1 MGADAS
7 GWEFIDDR
15 GAVLRLARR
24 PRRVAAYVR
33 AGAALLDLGVV
44 PVAVY
49 GSGHDDAGLD
59 PVKAGGLAEAGVPYL
74 GPGRLLTGGAG
85 GALGAVRADLV
96 VDVTYDGKSAYAI
109 DEAVVDGLGVPLVA
123 LSVGSEVALPR
134 ILERFAGVAETLR
147 DGAGASARAG
157 GSVGAGGAELGA
169 ADVGAAEDA
178 VRTVAGGAAVVALS
192 PAGGEQVHVARPQAW
207 PELARLRE
215 LGVRLV
221 EPGPGVGTGWLTTDW
236 ESAALLGADVV
247 LVDSRANAVRVGEG
261 WEGCPAVWRE
271 AVRSARVV
279 AWNPETPPS
288 AGAFAGFFREVAA
301 ALA

>member
-49 GSGHDDAGLD
+49 GSGHDGAGLD
-59 PVKAGGLAEAGVPYL
+59 PVKAGGLAAAGVPYL

-85 GALGAVRADLV
+85 GADGPLGAVRADLV
-96 VDVTYDGKSAYAI
+96 VDVTYDGKSPYAI
-109 DEAVVDGLGVPLVA
+109 DEAVVDGLGLPLVA
-123 LSVGSEVALPR
+123 LSVGSDVVLPR
-134 ILERFAGVAETLR
+134 ILERFAGVAGALR
-147 DGAGASARAG
+147 DEAGALQD
-157 GSVGAGGAELGA
+157 GAYEGGAA
-169 ADVGAAEDA
+169 VAAAEAA
-178 VRTVAGGAAVVALS
+178 VRAAVGRPAVVALS
-192 PAGGEQVHVARPQAW
+192 GAGVEQVHVARPPAW

-221 EPGPGVGTGWLTTDW
+221 EPGPGAGTGWLTTDW
-236 ESAALLGADVV
+236 ESAAALGADVV
-247 LVDSRANAVRVGEG
+247 LVDSRANAVRAGEG
-261 WEGCPAVWRE
+261 WDGCPAVWRE
-271 AVRSARVV
+271 AVRGARVV
-279 AWNPETPPS
+279 PWNPETPPS
-288 AGAFAGFFREVAA
+288 AGAFAAFFRDVAA
-301 ALA
+301 ALG